1 MLDSWL
7 SILKKTIF
15 CTTHTERDELLDTLC
30 ERTREIRVL
39 SFVNVQ
45 AFIMSGTDASFKNH
59 LLGSDF
65 ILRDGVGVK
74 LLCEATGIDPG
85 LNLNGTDLIPDLIA
99 RFGRDAT
106 VALMGTRNSSLE
118 PVRRRLL
125 DDGFARVVVVDG
137 FQTDEKYLEFAKLNQ
152 PDLVILAMG
161 MPKQER
167 VAHLLRSE
175 LSDQGMLIVNGGA
188 IIDFMSG
195 QVKRAPEF
203 MRKAGIEWL
212 YRLTK
217 EPRRLWKRNLMSV
230 EFLIRVAIYKRVLRK
245 LFAQH

>member
-1 MLDSWL
+1 
-7 SILKKTIF
+7 
-15 CTTHTERDELLDTLC
+15 
-30 ERTREIRVL
+30 
-39 SFVNVQ
+39 
-45 AFIMSGTDASFKNH
+45 MSGTDTSFRHH

-74 LLCEATGIDPG
+74 ILCEKTGIEPG
-85 LNLNGTDLIPDLIA
+85 LNLNGTDLIPELI
-99 RFGRDAT
+99 GRYHRDTT
-106 VALMGTRNSSLE
+106 VALMGTRDFALE
-118 PVRRRLL
+118 PVRKKLL
-125 DDGFARVVVVDG
+125 DDGFSRVDIIDG
-137 FQTDEKYLEFAKLNQ
+137 FQSDEAYLDFAMLTR

-203 MRKAGIEWL
+203 MRRAGLEWL
-212 YRLTK
+212 YRLVK
-217 EPRRLWKRNLMSV
+217 DPRRLWKRNLLSV
-230 EFLIRVAIYKRVLRK
+230 KFVSLVAIYKRELRSA
-245 LFAQH
+245 LNR